1 MLILKIVIKVLKGGN
16 SSSLNYGVQKSIRQ
30 TYFEIHLA
38 KKLQKFNYLGMKSLL
53 FYTLISLLIASCIDL
68 APYKNK
74 AEIIENM
81 SKSLQMKYPH
91 IETLSARQVF
101 NKIESKSFDYLLVDI
116 RSQEHIKLSII
127 PGAVSLNQFLTA
139 KNNFKDKL
147 IILYS
152 TIGLGANEVASQ
164 LNNDGFHSVILR
176 GGTLAWAQE
185 NFDFIHGNN
194 PTKEIFIENE
204 AWNLLPDNYKG
215 VLP

>member
-1 MLILKIVIKVLKGGN
+1 
-16 SSSLNYGVQKSIRQ
+16 
-30 TYFEIHLA
+30 
-38 KKLQKFNYLGMKSLL
+38 MKSLL
-53 FYTLISLLIASCIDL
+53 FYTLISFVICSCIDL
-68 APYKNK
+68 TPYKNK
-74 AEIIENM
+74 AEVIENM
-81 SKSLQMKYPH
+81 SKSLQMQHPL
-91 IETLSARQVF
+91 IETLSAKEVF

-116 RSQEHIKLSII
+116 RSEDHIKLSTI
-127 PGAVSLNQFLTA
+127 PGAVSVVQFLPA

-152 TIGLGANEVASQ
+152 TIGLGANELATQ
-164 LNNDGFHSVILR
+164 LNNEGFHSVILR